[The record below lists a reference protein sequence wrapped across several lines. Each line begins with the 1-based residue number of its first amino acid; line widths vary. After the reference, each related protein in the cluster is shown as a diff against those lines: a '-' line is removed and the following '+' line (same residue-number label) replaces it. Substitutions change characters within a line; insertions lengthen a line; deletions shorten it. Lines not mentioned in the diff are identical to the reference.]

1 MKMWTKYWVKS
12 TPPRIFALVSLAL
25 IMVMVAVTGY
35 TQSKFFEDE
44 LIQHEAVIVREMVLF
59 LAREELQVEDF
70 DNYMSA
76 SSQLHFD
83 QTFSV
88 LKNIPGIVRIKLYNA
103 ESVVIWSD
111 VKEMM
116 GQNKPRTKERIAQ
129 MWAGIPS
136 AIFDPYNPPSHLQH
150 PLPHTKL
157 IEFFVPITV
166 KKSDATGG
174 EIHGLVEVYRSAD
187 DLVSTLRHGR
197 LLLWL
202 VIATGGAVLFFA
214 LFHLFNSVYRRQREV
229 ETQFQQLSTEH
240 ERIVQMEKLSA
251 MGRMVSEI
259 AHQINNPLV
268 GVINLAQLAEREVD
282 KPEHIR
288 ELLKDIRKA
297 GEHCS
302 NFVQRM
308 LRFNQLARSEPQP
321 TEMKGLAHDTIDFFS
336 QSVKGGPHVELVA
349 PDKEVVL
356 QVDPVLLRH
365 ALFNLVNNAA
375 QSDPNGPI
383 RVGISA
389 ELHEGIDGWAITV
402 IDHGSGLTPE
412 VMKHLFTPFYTTR
425 KNGIGLGLSVAQHIA
440 SQHGGLLYAK
450 NNAEGGACFVIWLPT
465 QMSKPVNSNNVKK
478 AETSR

>member
-1 MKMWTKYWVKS
+1 MKTWTKYWVKS
-12 TPPRIFALVSLAL
+12 TPPRVFALVSLVL
-25 IMVMVAVTGY
+25 IAVMVAVTGY
-35 TQSKFFEDE
+35 TQSRFFEDE
-44 LIQHEAVIVREMVLF
+44 LIQHEAVIVRELVLF
-59 LAREELQVEDF
+59 LAREELRAEDF
-70 DNYMSA
+70 DNYMNA
-76 SSQLHFD
+76 SSQLHFE
-83 QTFSV
+83 QSFLI
-88 LKNIPGIVRIKLYNA
+88 LKNIPGVIRIKLYNA
-103 ESVVIWSD
+103 ESTVIWSN
-111 VKEMM
+111 VKGMV
-116 GQNKPRTKERIAQ
+116 GGNKPRNKERLIQ
-129 MWAGIPS
+129 MWAGTPS
-136 AIFDPYNPPSHLQH
+136 AIFDPYNPPSHLQY

-166 KKSDATGG
+166 KKTGATGG
-174 EIHGLVEVYRSAD
+174 ETKGLVEVYRSAD
-187 DLVSTLRHGR
+187 DLVSTLRHGI

-214 LFHLFNSVYRRQREV
+214 LFHLFRSVYRRQREA
-229 ETQFQQLSTEH
+229 ETQFQRLSTEH

-251 MGRMVSEI
+251 MGRLVSEI

-282 KPEHIR
+282 KPERTR
-288 ELLKDIRKA
+288 ELLEEIRKA
-297 GEHCS
+297 GEHCR

-321 TEMKGLAHDTIDFFS
+321 TEIKGLVHDTIGFFS
-336 QSVKGGPHVELVA
+336 QSVEGGPPVELVA

-383 RVGISA
+383 LIGISA
-389 ELHEGIDGWAITV
+389 ELHEGIDGWAIAVT
-402 IDHGSGLTPE
+402 DHGSGLTPE

-465 QMSKPVNSNNVKK
+465 QMSMPVKQQ
-478 AETSR
+478 